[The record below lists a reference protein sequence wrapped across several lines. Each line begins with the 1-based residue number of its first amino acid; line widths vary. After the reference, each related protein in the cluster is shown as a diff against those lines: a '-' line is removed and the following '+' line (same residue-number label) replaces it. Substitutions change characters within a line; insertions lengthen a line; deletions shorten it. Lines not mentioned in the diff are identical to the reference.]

1 MYSPNVTTTDSTNN
15 YLLIPSHA
23 NFDDLVS
30 ILALGHYLKKTE
42 GFIWLAEKKNF
53 KDKVKG
59 GRYHLKPNMSNN
71 QLINLLRS
79 GRQTPV
85 KVTFNNI
92 RTKQQLAGQI
102 AARIEADSTKFISYL
117 NDDAFLNQFD
127 LNTETAL
134 VLFIPNT
141 YELWWTSSSESFM
154 KRMHNEYTKFWNQK
168 RLDKA
173 KTIGLTPV
181 EVSILASIV
190 DEETIKTDEKPVVAG
205 LYLNRL
211 KKGIPLQAD
220 PTVKYA
226 LGDFTIQRILKKDL
240 EINSPYNTYKNRGLP
255 PGPIRIPSVA
265 GIDAVLN
272 RKAHDYYY
280 MCAKE
285 DFSGYHNFAVNLN
298 QHNQNAAKYRRAL
311 QARKIYR

>member
-1 MYSPNVTTTDSTNN
+1 
-15 YLLIPSHA
+15 
-23 NFDDLVS
+23 
-30 ILALGHYLKKTE
+30 
-42 GFIWLAEKKNF
+42 
-53 KDKVKG
+53 
-59 GRYHLKPNMSNN
+59 MSNN

-265 GIDAVLN
+265 GIV
-272 RKAHDYYY
+272 
-280 MCAKE
+280 
-285 DFSGYHNFAVNLN
+285 
-298 QHNQNAAKYRRAL
+298 
-311 QARKIYR
+311 